1 MMGAAT
7 LTGCGTQNNDQLT
20 QIGTQVL
27 TDVLL
32 GTTGTTNG
40 SGAAATGDAIGNI
53 LGSVLNGNSRPT
65 KQQII
70 GSWKYLQPGCAFT
83 SDNLLAQA
91 GGEVASQRIKSTLL
105 NYYNSAGISSS
116 NTYFT
121 FGKDNTFTAKVAGK
135 TVSGNYAYDP
145 NSGQMTIKTLLFTIN
160 AYVTASTSGISLLF
174 ESQKL
179 LTILQTIGGM
189 SGNATLAT
197 IGELSRNYDGVRLGF
212 DLAR

>member
-1 MMGAAT
+1 MKKKI
-7 LTGCGTQNNDQLT
+7 LTMAMAVVLLAGCGTLGNQGGILSGID
-20 QIGTQVL
+20 GTSI
-27 TDVLL
+27 L
-32 GTTGTTNG
+32 GNV
-40 SGAAATGDAIGNI
+40 
-53 LGSVLNGNSRPT
+53 LGSVLGLNKISQESLVGT
-65 KQQII
+65 
-70 GSWKYLQPGCAFT
+70 WKYSGPGCAFT

-91 GGEVASQRIKSTLL
+91 GGEVASQKIKSTLL

-145 NSGQMTIKTLLFTIN
+145 NTGQMTIKTLLFTIN
-160 AYVTASTSGISLLF
+160 AYITASSSGISLLF

-197 IGELSRNYDGVRLGF
+197 IGELSKNYDGVRLGF

>member
-1 MMGAAT
+1 MKKKI
-7 LTGCGTQNNDQLT
+7 LTMAMAVVLLAGCGTLGNQGGILSGID
-20 QIGTQVL
+20 GTSI
-27 TDVLL
+27 L
-32 GTTGTTNG
+32 GNV
-40 SGAAATGDAIGNI
+40 
-53 LGSVLNGNSRPT
+53 LGSVLGLNKISQESLVGT
-65 KQQII
+65 
-70 GSWKYLQPGCAFT
+70 WKYSGPGCAFT

-91 GGEVASQRIKSTLL
+91 GGEVASQKIKSTLL

-135 TVSGNYAYDP
+135 TISGNYAYDP
-145 NSGQMTIKTLLFTIN
+145 NTGQMTIKTLLFTIN
-160 AYVTASTSGISLLF
+160 AYITASSSGISLLF

>member
-1 MMGAAT
+1 MKKKI
-7 LTGCGTQNNDQLT
+7 LTMAMAVVLLAGCGTLGNQGGILSGID
-20 QIGTQVL
+20 GTSI
-27 TDVLL
+27 L
-32 GTTGTTNG
+32 GNV
-40 SGAAATGDAIGNI
+40 
-53 LGSVLNGNSRPT
+53 LGSVLGLNKISQESLVGT
-65 KQQII
+65 
-70 GSWKYLQPGCAFT
+70 WKYSGPGCAFT

-91 GGEVASQRIKSTLL
+91 GGEVASQKIKSTLL

-145 NSGQMTIKTLLFTIN
+145 NTGQMTIKTLLFTID
-160 AYVTASTSGISLLF
+160 AYITASSSGIILLF

>member
-1 MMGAAT
+1 MKKKI
-7 LTGCGTQNNDQLT
+7 LTMAMAVVLLAGCGTLGNQGGILSGID
-20 QIGTQVL
+20 GTSI
-27 TDVLL
+27 L
-32 GTTGTTNG
+32 GNV
-40 SGAAATGDAIGNI
+40 
-53 LGSVLNGNSRPT
+53 LGSVLGLNKISQESLVGT
-65 KQQII
+65 
-70 GSWKYLQPGCAFT
+70 WKYSGPGCAFT

-91 GGEVASQRIKSTLL
+91 GGEVASQKIKSTLL

>member
-1 MMGAAT
+1 MLAVVLLA
-7 LTGCGTQNNDQLT
+7 GCGTLGNQGGILSGID
-20 QIGTQVL
+20 GTSI
-27 TDVLL
+27 L
-32 GTTGTTNG
+32 GNV
-40 SGAAATGDAIGNI
+40 
-53 LGSVLNGNSRPT
+53 LGSVLGLNKISQESLVGT
-65 KQQII
+65 
-70 GSWKYLQPGCAFT
+70 WKYSGPGCAFT

-91 GGEVASQRIKSTLL
+91 GGEVASQKIKSTLL

>member
-1 MMGAAT
+1 MKKKI
-7 LTGCGTQNNDQLT
+7 LTMTMAVVLLAGCGILGNQGGILSGID
-20 QIGTQVL
+20 GTSI
-27 TDVLL
+27 L
-32 GTTGTTNG
+32 GNV
-40 SGAAATGDAIGNI
+40 
-53 LGSVLNGNSRPT
+53 LGSVLGLNKISQENLVGT
-65 KQQII
+65 
-70 GSWKYLQPGCAFT
+70 WKYSGPGCAFT

-91 GGEVASQRIKSTLL
+91 GGEVASQKIKSTLL

-145 NSGQMTIKTLLFTIN
+145 NTGQMTIKTLLFTIN
-160 AYVTASTSGISLLF
+160 AYITASSSGISLLF

>member
-1 MMGAAT
+1 MKKKI
-7 LTGCGTQNNDQLT
+7 LTMAMAVVLLAGCGTLGNQGGILSGID
-20 QIGTQVL
+20 GTSI
-27 TDVLL
+27 L
-32 GTTGTTNG
+32 GNV
-40 SGAAATGDAIGNI
+40 
-53 LGSVLNGNSRPT
+53 LGSVLGLNKISQESLVGT
-65 KQQII
+65 
-70 GSWKYLQPGCAFT
+70 WKYSGPGCAFT

-91 GGEVASQRIKSTLL
+91 GGEVASQKIKSTLL

-145 NSGQMTIKTLLFTIN
+145 NTGQMTIKTLLFTIN
-160 AYVTASTSGISLLF
+160 AYITASSSGISLLF

-197 IGELSRNYDGVRLGF
+197 IGELSKNDDGVRLGF

>member
-1 MMGAAT
+1 MKKKI
-7 LTGCGTQNNDQLT
+7 LTMAMAVVLLAGCGTLGNQGGILSGID
-20 QIGTQVL
+20 GTSI
-27 TDVLL
+27 L
-32 GTTGTTNG
+32 GNV
-40 SGAAATGDAIGNI
+40 
-53 LGSVLNGNSRPT
+53 LGSVLGLNKISQENLVGT
-65 KQQII
+65 
-70 GSWKYLQPGCAFT
+70 WKYSGPGCAFT

-91 GGEVASQRIKSTLL
+91 GGEVASQKIKSTLL

-145 NSGQMTIKTLLFTIN
+145 NTGQMTIKTLLFTIN
-160 AYVTASTSGISLLF
+160 AYITASSSGISLLF

-197 IGELSRNYDGVRLGF
+197 IGELSKNYDGVRLGF

>member
-1 MMGAAT
+1 MKKKI
-7 LTGCGTQNNDQLT
+7 LTMAMAVVLLAGCGT
-20 QIGTQVL
+20 
-27 TDVLL
+27 
-32 GTTGTTNG
+32 
-40 SGAAATGDAIGNI
+40 IGNQGGI
-53 LGSVLNGNSRPT
+53 LSGIDGTSILGNVLGSVLGLNKISQENLVGT
-65 KQQII
+65 
-70 GSWKYLQPGCAFT
+70 WKYSGPGCAFT

-91 GGEVASQRIKSTLL
+91 GGEVASQKIKSTLL

-145 NSGQMTIKTLLFTIN
+145 NTGQMTIKTLLFTIN
-160 AYVTASTSGISLLF
+160 AYITASSSGISLLF

>member
-1 MMGAAT
+1 MKKKI
-7 LTGCGTQNNDQLT
+7 LTMTMAVVLLAGCGTLGNQGGILSGID
-20 QIGTQVL
+20 GTSI
-27 TDVLL
+27 L
-32 GTTGTTNG
+32 GNV
-40 SGAAATGDAIGNI
+40 
-53 LGSVLNGNSRPT
+53 LGSVLGLNKISQESLVGT
-65 KQQII
+65 
-70 GSWKYLQPGCAFT
+70 WKYSGPGCAFT

-91 GGEVASQRIKSTLL
+91 GGEVASQKIKSTLL

-160 AYVTASTSGISLLF
+160 AYVTASNSGISLLF

-197 IGELSRNYDGVRLGF
+197 IGELSKNYDGVRLGF

>member
-1 MMGAAT
+1 MKKKI
-7 LTGCGTQNNDQLT
+7 LTMAMAVVLLAGCGTLGNQGGILSGID
-20 QIGTQVL
+20 GTSI
-27 TDVLL
+27 L
-32 GTTGTTNG
+32 GNV
-40 SGAAATGDAIGNI
+40 
-53 LGSVLNGNSRPT
+53 LGSVLGLNKISQESLVGT
-65 KQQII
+65 
-70 GSWKYLQPGCAFT
+70 WKYSGPGCAFT

-91 GGEVASQRIKSTLL
+91 GGEVASQKIKSTLL

-135 TVSGNYAYDP
+135 TISGNYAYDP

-160 AYVTASTSGISLLF
+160 AYITASSSGISLLF

>member
-1 MMGAAT
+1 MKKKI
-7 LTGCGTQNNDQLT
+7 LTMAMAVVLLAGCGTLGNQGGILSGID
-20 QIGTQVL
+20 GTSI
-27 TDVLL
+27 L
-32 GTTGTTNG
+32 GNV
-40 SGAAATGDAIGNI
+40 
-53 LGSVLNGNSRPT
+53 LGSVLGLNKISQESLVGT
-65 KQQII
+65 
-70 GSWKYLQPGCAFT
+70 WKYSGPGCAFT

-91 GGEVASQRIKSTLL
+91 GGEVASQKIKSTLL

-135 TVSGNYAYDP
+135 TISGNYAYDP
-145 NSGQMTIKTLLFTIN
+145 NTGQMTIKTLLFTIN
-160 AYVTASTSGISLLF
+160 AYITASSSGISLLF

-197 IGELSRNYDGVRLGF
+197 IGELSKNYDGVRLGF

>member
-1 MMGAAT
+1 MKKKI
-7 LTGCGTQNNDQLT
+7 LTMAMAVVLLAGCGT
-20 QIGTQVL
+20 
-27 TDVLL
+27 
-32 GTTGTTNG
+32 
-40 SGAAATGDAIGNI
+40 IGNQGGI
-53 LGSVLNGNSRPT
+53 LSGIDGTRILGNVLGSVLGLNKISQENLVGT
-65 KQQII
+65 
-70 GSWKYLQPGCAFT
+70 WKYSGPGCAFT

-91 GGEVASQRIKSTLL
+91 GGEVASQKIKSTLL

-145 NSGQMTIKTLLFTIN
+145 NTGQMTIKTLLFTIN
-160 AYVTASTSGISLLF
+160 AYITASSSGISLLF

>member
-1 MMGAAT
+1 MKKKI
-7 LTGCGTQNNDQLT
+7 LTMAMAVVLLAGCGTLGNQGGILSGID
-20 QIGTQVL
+20 GTSI
-27 TDVLL
+27 L
-32 GTTGTTNG
+32 GNV
-40 SGAAATGDAIGNI
+40 
-53 LGSVLNGNSRPT
+53 LGSVLGLNKISQESLVGT
-65 KQQII
+65 
-70 GSWKYLQPGCAFT
+70 WKYSGPGCAFT

-91 GGEVASQRIKSTLL
+91 GGEVASQKIKSTLL

-145 NSGQMTIKTLLFTIN
+145 NTGQMTIKTLLFTIN
-160 AYVTASTSGISLLF
+160 SYITASSSGISLLF

-179 LTILQTIGGM
+179 LTILQTVGGM

-197 IGELSRNYDGVRLGF
+197 IGELSKNYDGVRLGF

>member
-1 MMGAAT
+1 MKKKI
-7 LTGCGTQNNDQLT
+7 LTMAMAVVLLAGCGTLGNQGGILSGID
-20 QIGTQVL
+20 GTSI
-27 TDVLL
+27 L
-32 GTTGTTNG
+32 GNV
-40 SGAAATGDAIGNI
+40 
-53 LGSVLNGNSRPT
+53 LGSVLGLNKISQENLVGT
-65 KQQII
+65 
-70 GSWKYLQPGCAFT
+70 WKYSGPGCAFT

-91 GGEVASQRIKSTLL
+91 GGEVASQKIKSTLL

-160 AYVTASTSGISLLF
+160 AYVTASASGISLLF